1 MNNYGWRNYSENS
14 ICYTKFSNIDTF
26 IMTVFPDLESYLKE
40 QVVREIEKSSLDSIA
55 YSQLQS
61 NFKLFIVRN
70 YSKQL
75 DEYIYKEASHADKEV
90 MKEVLL
96 STISITLNVTDTDGH
111 KLSENDYL
119 ISLINI
125 ISKFDF

>member
-1 MNNYGWRNYSENS
+1 MDCE
-14 ICYTKFSNIDTF
+14 IILKTPFVIQKFSNIDTF

-40 QVVREIEKSSLDSIA
+40 QIVREIEKSSLDSIA